1 MVKVLWKIV
10 NRLLNQRLN
19 AAIKFHYVTH
29 RFWEGHG
36 MENATLEA
44 NLIQQLMAMREA
56 FLFEILLDTQK
67 AYDALDWEI

>member
-1 MVKVLWKIV
+1 
-10 NRLLNQRLN
+10 
-19 AAIKFHYVTH
+19 
-29 RFWEGHG
+29 

-44 NLIQQLMAMREA
+44 NLIQQLMDMREA